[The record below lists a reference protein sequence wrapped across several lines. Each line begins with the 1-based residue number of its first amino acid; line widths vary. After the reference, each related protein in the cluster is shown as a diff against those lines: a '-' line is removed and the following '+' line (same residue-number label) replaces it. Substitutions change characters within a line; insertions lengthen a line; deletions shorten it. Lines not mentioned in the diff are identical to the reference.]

1 MLNLVGTVGTVG
13 TAAIKATVGAASR
26 NLHVAKQWGHV
37 PTLVGTEH
45 RKQWGQNTAN
55 SGDRTPQTVGTS
67 RDIPLDQRPPEDVYP
82 ALDATNPA
90 LRGQAQLA
98 GLFRDFG
105 QQPPVM

>member
-1 MLNLVGTVGTVG
+1 MLNLVGTVGAVG

-26 NLHVAKQWGHV
+26 NLHVAKQWG
-37 PTLVGTEH
+37 
-45 RKQWGQNTAN
+45 QNAAN